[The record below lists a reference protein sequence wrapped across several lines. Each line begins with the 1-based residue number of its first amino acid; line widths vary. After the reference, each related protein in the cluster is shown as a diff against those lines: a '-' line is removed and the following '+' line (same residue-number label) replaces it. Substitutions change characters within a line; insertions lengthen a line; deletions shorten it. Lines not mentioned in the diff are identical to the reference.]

1 VERRGSIDVGGRSL
15 QIVVR
20 SLSAVG
26 ALIVDAMA
34 GASVGMPVTV
44 RMDGIAAHLVGVIA
58 RIDHN
63 GTFVK
68 FELNEAAAKL
78 VEDLV
83 GGRRAA

>member
-1 VERRGSIDVGGRSL
+1 MREPAPREPHIRDKRHGADD
-15 QIVVR
+15 
-20 SLSAVG
+20 AV
-26 ALIVDAMA
+26 A

-44 RMDGIAAHLVGVIA
+44 RMDGIGASLIGVIA

-68 FELNEAAAKL
+68 FEMNEAAAKQ